1 MELGTFY
8 LHSVDRSFIRKGTG
22 TSFSYPFPSD
32 LIGGNITQPE
42 LEAVKS
48 SLTVARTLAKETRLE
63 ACKRARQMRSIMA
76 DVGLESHLALL
87 LSGCLNAVVFIFAAG
102 FTWHL
107 LRFHRRISPLEDTD
121 PRAAAR
127 PPRLPRRA
135 GLRHAQL
142 LLADGGVA
150 GGRGPFEVAYIEVI
164 DARIIVDR
172 LRAYIWEGVALDAPS
187 MGTNKMCRVCYN

>member
-87 LSGCLNAVVFIFAAG
+87 LSGCLNAVVFIF
-102 FTWHL
+102 
-107 LRFHRRISPLEDTD
+107 RS
-121 PRAAAR
+121 
-127 PPRLPRRA
+127 
-135 GLRHAQL
+135 
-142 LLADGGVA
+142 
-150 GGRGPFEVAYIEVI
+150 Y
-164 DARIIVDR
+164 
-172 LRAYIWEGVALDAPS
+172 
-187 MGTNKMCRVCYN
+187 